1 MKRRTLILL
10 SMTVVLIGTVTV
22 LAQQSS
28 AQVVVP
34 TDTHHGATGYHHG
47 GEIYGAESAPLSQ
60 HLAVARSQLMEARRE
75 VNPSARIDRVITALD
90 ELVLALEVI
99 HAPGVHNDGHGADHH
114 GGHSTGHS
122 THSGG
127 CG

>member
-10 SMTVVLIGTVTV
+10 SMTVVLIGTVTG
-22 LAQQSS
+22 LARQSS
-28 AQVVVP
+28 GLVVVP
-34 TDTHHGATGYHHG
+34 TDTHHGATDSHRDGA
-47 GEIYGAESAPLSQ
+47 IYGAESAPLSQ

-90 ELVLALEVI
+90 ELVLALEAI
-99 HAPGVHNDGHGADHH
+99 HAPSVHNDGHDVDHH
-114 GGHSTGHS
+114 GGHSAGHS
-122 THSGG
+122 TRSGG